1 MFSPETEAKI
11 DALIAK
17 YPRKRSAM
25 LPMIHLAQLEQGRV
39 SEEAINYIADRL
51 DLQPVEVYEV
61 VTFYSMYFMEDIG
74 KYHLQV
80 CRTLSCMLCGAQEL
94 TAHLE
99 KKLGIKPGQVTA
111 DGRFRLSEVEC
122 LGSCTTAPVLQI
134 NFDYYENLTPEK
146 VDKILEALP

>member
-39 SEEAINYIADRL
+39 SEEAVNYIAERL
-51 DLQPVEVYEV
+51 DLQPIEVYEV
-61 VTFYSMYFMEDIG
+61 VTFYSMYFMENIG

-99 KKLGIKPGQVTA
+99 KKLGIKPGQVTP

-134 NFDYYENLTPEK
+134 NFDYHENLTPEK
-146 VDKILEALP
+146 VDEILEALP

>member
-1 MFSPETEAKI
+1 MFSPQTEAKI

-17 YPRKRSAM
+17 YPYKRSAI
-25 LPMIHLAQLEQGRV
+25 LPIIHLAQLEQGKV
-39 SEEAINYIADRL
+39 TEEAIHYIADRL
-51 DLQPVEVYEV
+51 DLEPVEVYEV
-61 VTFYSMYFMEDIG
+61 VTFYSMYFMEEIG

-80 CRTLSCMLCGAQEL
+80 CRTLSCMLCGAEEI

-99 KKLGIKPGQVTA
+99 KKLGIKPGQVTP

-122 LGSCTTAPVLQI
+122 LGSCATAPVMQV

-146 VDKILEALP
+146 VDEILKNLP